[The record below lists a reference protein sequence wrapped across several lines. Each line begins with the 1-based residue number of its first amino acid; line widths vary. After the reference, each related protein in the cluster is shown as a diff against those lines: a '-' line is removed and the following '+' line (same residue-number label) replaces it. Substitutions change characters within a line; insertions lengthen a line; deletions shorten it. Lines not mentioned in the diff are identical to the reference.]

1 MDFDVVTR
9 ESEIGDLIEVWTQ
22 LATSAGRPY
31 CLPQW
36 GLNWW
41 HNLAP
46 AGAELRILVARDGSK
61 VTGIAPF
68 FATRSRAGL
77 TTFRLLAQGLAMPV
91 EPVAEDAAKPDVARA
106 FAGGLAGCSPGP
118 DFIVFEGLADRSW
131 PRLLA
136 DTWPQTRPLVHDD
149 YIRRAPAVSRLDE
162 SLKEWLGTRSSNFRQ
177 QIRRNQRRLES
188 LDVSIH
194 RSTEDSDTTSEIDAF
209 CRLHHSRWRDRGGSG
224 VLTDAVERMLRDS
237 APELLACDALRLW
250 FIRSGNEVISSQL
263 FLRAGGTLSYW
274 LGGFDDAWAKY
285 QPAQVTLLAA
295 VEGAIADGDRHIDLG
310 YGEQLYKSRF
320 ADSMT
325 TLEWSTVV
333 TRGSGYSKR
342 RAAIAPRWT
351 RRAISER
358 VPPNLKTKIN
368 ETLASLRR

>member
-1 MDFDVVTR
+1 
-9 ESEIGDLIEVWTQ
+9 
-22 LATSAGRPY
+22 
-31 CLPQW
+31 
-36 GLNWW
+36 
-41 HNLAP
+41 
-46 AGAELRILVARDGSK
+46 
-61 VTGIAPF
+61 
-68 FATRSRAGL
+68 
-77 TTFRLLAQGLAMPV
+77 
-91 EPVAEDAAKPDVARA
+91 
-106 FAGGLAGCSPGP
+106 
-118 DFIVFEGLADRSW
+118 
-131 PRLLA
+131 
-136 DTWPQTRPLVHDD
+136 
-149 YIRRAPAVSRLDE
+149 
-162 SLKEWLGTRSSNFRQ
+162 
-177 QIRRNQRRLES
+177 
-188 LDVSIH
+188 
-194 RSTEDSDTTSEIDAF
+194 
-209 CRLHHSRWRDRGGSG
+209 
-224 VLTDAVERMLRDS
+224 MLRDS
-237 APELLACDALRLW
+237 AGELLACDALRLW

-325 TLEWSTVV
+325 TLEWATVV

-358 VPPNLKTKIN
+358 VPPNLKTKVN

>member
-1 MDFDVVTR
+1 MDFEVLTE
-9 ESEIGDLIEVWTQ
+9 ESEIGDLIEPWAQ
-22 LATSAGRPY
+22 LATRAGRPY

-46 AGAELRILVARDGSK
+46 AGAELRIVVAKDGSRM
-61 VTGIAPF
+61 TGIAPF
-68 FATRSRAGL
+68 FATRSKAGL

-91 EPVAEDAAKPDVARA
+91 EPVAEEAAKPDVARA
-106 FAGGLAGCSPGP
+106 FAAGLAGCSPGP
-118 DFIVFEGLADRSW
+118 DFIVFEGLADPSW
-131 PRLLA
+131 SHLLA
-136 DTWPQTRPLVHDD
+136 DSWPGVRSLVHDD

-162 SLKEWLGTRSSNFRQ
+162 SLKAWLGTRSSNFRQ

-188 LDVSIH
+188 LDVAMH
-194 RSTEDSDTTSEIDAF
+194 QSTADSDTTSEIDAF
-209 CRLHHSRWRDRGGSG
+209 CRLHHSRWQGRGGSG
-224 VLTDAVERMLRDS
+224 VLTGAVERMLRDA
-237 APELLACDALRLW
+237 APDLLASDALRLW
-250 FIRSGNEVISSQL
+250 FMRRGDEVISSQL

-295 VEGAIADGDRHIDLG
+295 VEGAIADGDRHVDLG

-333 TRGSGYSKR
+333 TRGPGYAKR
-342 RAAIAPRWT
+342 RAAIVPRWT
-351 RRAISER
+351 RRAVSER
-358 VPPNLKTKIN
+358 VPENLKTKVN